1 MNEKLIKLCR
11 SRDLVAIFRG
21 LAQDEVFNKLMIL
34 IGSDS
39 RRLSCYLG
47 DYSDFVSELY
57 SKNTIDLSQYLLKI
71 TLEDDNVFIQEAAKG
86 NVPPRE
92 MQECLLNEL
101 KFLQE
106 VSQLTPDDFIAVA
119 HHDGYFPRWT
129 NSKVDF
135 IESYL
140 QRIREID
147 NYGYGKWAQS
157 NMFVYRNEEV
167 VPVTHPDPQRLDE
180 LFGYDAERQ
189 SVVDNTLALLNG
201 KFAQNVLLYGDAGTG
216 KSSTVKAIVNQYAAN
231 GLRLIELTKD
241 QLGAIPQIIEE
252 ISNNPLKFII
262 FIDDLSFSADEDRFG
277 ALKATLEGS
286 AAARSNNMAIYA
298 TSNRCHLVKESFS
311 DREGDDIHVNDSMQE
326 TLSLSS
332 RFGLRVNFSAPDKKG
347 YLEIA
352 AAIAKAKNV
361 KMEDNFNLK
370 ALQFALSSGN
380 GRSPRTAKQFVDQLA
395 NSAN

>member
-11 SRDLVAIFRG
+11 SRDLVAIFRV

-39 RRLSCYLG
+39 RHLSCYLG

-57 SKNTIDLSQYLLKI
+57 NQNTIDLSQYLLKI
-71 TLEDDNVFIQEAAKG
+71 TLEDDNIFIQEAAKG

-106 VSQLTPDDFIAVA
+106 VSQLTPDDFISVA
-119 HHDGYFPRWT
+119 HHDGNFPRWI

-147 NYGYGKWAQS
+147 NYGYGKWAKS
-157 NMFVYRNEEV
+157 NMFIYRNEEIM
-167 VPVTHPDPQRLDE
+167 PAKFPDPQRLSE
-180 LFGYDAERQ
+180 FISYENQRQ
-189 SVVDNTLALLNG
+189 QVVDNTLALING
-201 KFAQNVLLYGDAGTG
+201 KYAQNVLLYGDAGTG
-216 KSSTVKAIVNQYAAN
+216 KSSTVKAIVNEYAAN
-231 GLRLIELTKD
+231 GLRLIEITKD
-241 QLGAIPQIIEE
+241 QISHIPDIVEE
-252 ISNNPLKFII
+252 ISCNPLKFII
-262 FIDDLSFSADEDRFG
+262 LIDDLTFSADEDSSG

-286 AAARSNNMAIYA
+286 AARSNNILIYA
-298 TSNRCHLVKESFS
+298 TTNRSNLVKESLS
-311 DREGDDIHVNDSMQE
+311 DRDGDDIHVNDPAQE
-326 TLSLSS
+326 SLSLPS

-352 AAIAKAKNV
+352 AAIAKSKGV

-370 ALQFALSSGN
+370 ALQFALASGS
-380 GRSPRTAKQFVDQLA
+380 GRSPRTAKQFVNQLM
-395 NSAN
+395 NSN